1 MNNIEFFSQYSPYYS
16 KILWYETPTVY
27 DHLRMLFENANRK
40 LIKQDA
46 DLFRRNSSEI
56 SICGALMQKLKSSLW
71 GTPFSHYY
79 IDIEYNRN
87 FNYPKLIYSN
97 GKKRKITCDL
107 IVHSRGQNINQD
119 NLISV
124 EMKKSDIDKEKK
136 ERDRDRLMV
145 LTSPSFD
152 GIWRFDGTELP
163 PYVCRYILG
172 VYYEIRDNNILLEYY
187 RHGTLQYTDEIPW
200 Q

>member
-1 MNNIEFFSQYSPYYS
+1 MNNIKFFSHYSPYYN
-16 KILWYETPTVY
+16 KILWYETSTVY

-40 LIKQDA
+40 LIIQDA

-87 FNYPKLIYSN
+87 FNNPKHIYSN
-97 GKKRKITCDL
+97 GEERKIICDL
-107 IVHSRGQNINQD
+107 IVHSRGRSISQD

-124 EMKKSDIDKEKK
+124 EMKQGDRDEEDK
-136 ERDRDRLMV
+136 ERDRARLMV
-145 LTSPSFD
+145 LTSQSFD
-152 GIWRFDGTELP
+152 GIWKFDGTELP

-172 VYYEIRDNNILLEYY
+172 VYYEIRDSYILLEYY
-187 RHGTLQYTDEIPW
+187 RHGALQDTDEIPW